1 MRLVSLEIPEPGAT
15 GYQNLVRQNPE
26 LTRSDATKFGR
37 ALKYDTISRKALAR
51 AGVGPTGQADE
62 ADELSSQELQNWP
75 GYCPHSEFKIP
86 LLREAYFTHQVVEA
100 RIGAERVHKWV
111 KE

>member
-1 MRLVSLEIPEPGAT
+1 MMAKCWNRMSVGSSEALRT
-15 GYQNLVRQNPE
+15 TVRYSFSG
-26 LTRSDATKFGR
+26 TR
-37 ALKYDTISRKALAR
+37 
-51 AGVGPTGQADE
+51 QADE

-75 GYCPHSEFKIP
+75 GDCTHSEFKIP

-100 RIGAERVHKWV
+100 RIGAERIHKWV

>member
-1 MRLVSLEIPEPGAT
+1 MVHAPAETSPST
-15 GYQNLVRQNPE
+15 GRV
-26 LTRSDATKFGR
+26 
-37 ALKYDTISRKALAR
+37 
-51 AGVGPTGQADE
+51 ADE

-75 GYCPHSEFKIP
+75 GYCSHSGFKIP
-86 LLREAYFTHQVVEA
+86 LPREAYFTHQVVEA